1 MALMKWLRG
10 GENSLVNQELHD
22 GYIWFCS
29 DSRCMYIDHQDE
41 LGNVTRSKLSADF
54 ADRLRYVQDGETLE
68 LTPEEISIAL
78 SNKVDKIEGMGLSTN
93 DYTDD
98 EKAKLDGI
106 EDGATKTIVDSTLS
120 ATSTNPVQNKVVQAK
135 VEALQSD
142 IDTHANK
149 TDNPHSVT
157 VEQIGA
163 APAEHEH
170 DASDIT
176 SGILSKSRGGTG
188 NNSGYVRA
196 GQKSGT
202 DIGYS
207 STAEGV
213 NNTASGDY
221 AHAEGRNNTASG
233 DASHAEGQNTTASN
247 SYAHT
252 EGYGTTASSP
262 YSHAEGLNTTV
273 SGNRGSHAEGDAT
286 TASGQASH
294 AEGCQTVASGNYC
307 HAEGYGTIASG
318 SSQHVEGKYNIEHK
332 GFTILHVV
340 GNGTSDT
347 ARSDAHTL
355 DWDGNA
361 WFAGNVYVGGSGQD
375 DGVALASTM
384 SVTTAEYQTMSTNN
398 QLKESTLYMLT
409 DDTSEEDLQ
418 ATVDSMNNI
427 DYDTYLAF
435 DTTEIV

>member
-78 SNKVDKIEGMGLSTN
+78 SNKVDKVDGKGLSTN

-106 EDGATKTIVDSTLS
+106 EDGANKIIVDSALS
-120 ATSTNPVQNKVVQAK
+120 ATSTNPVQNKVVQEEI
-135 VEALQSD
+135 EALQAN

-149 TDNPHSVT
+149 TDNPHDVT
-157 VEQIGA
+157 VAQIGA

-170 DASDIT
+170 DATDII
-176 SGILSKSRGGTG
+176 SGVLSVYCGGTG
-188 NNSGYVRA
+188 NSSGYVRA

-202 DIGYS
+202 TMGS
-207 STAEGV
+207 RSTAEGFD
-213 NNTASGDY
+213 NTVSGDDS
-221 AHAEGRNNTASG
+221 HAEGRSNTVSG
-233 DASHAEGQNTTASN
+233 SYSHA
-247 SYAHT
+247 
-252 EGYGTTASSP
+252 EGYGTTVSNH
-262 YSHAEGLNTTV
+262 YSHAEGLNTTA
-273 SGNRGSHAEGDAT
+273 SGNRGSHAEGDGT
-286 TASGQASH
+286 VASGQTSH
-294 AEGCQTVASGNYC
+294 AEGLNTVASGGYC
-307 HAEGYGTIASG
+307 HAEGTGTIAAG
-318 SSQHVEGKYNIEHK
+318 SSQHVQGTYNIEHK
-332 GFTILHVV
+332 GIRILHVV
-340 GNGTSDT
+340 GNGKSDT
-347 ARSDAHTL
+347 DRSDAHTL
-355 DWDGNA
+355 DWKGNA
-361 WFAGNVYVGGSGQD
+361 WFAGNVYVGGSSQD

-418 ATVDSMNNI
+418 ATVDTMNNI

>member
-1 MALMKWLRG
+1 MALFKVNRG
-10 GENSLVNQELHD
+10 NEANLPFKLTD
-22 GYIWFCS
+22 GWAYFCTDTGS
-29 DSRCMYIDHQDE
+29 FLIDHYDSTDT
-41 LGNVTRSKLSADF
+41 LVRSKVNAEYADK
-54 ADRLRYVQDGETLE
+54 LRYVQDGETLE
-68 LTPEEISIAL
+68 LTPQDINTAL
-78 SNKVDKIEGMGLSTN
+78 NNKVDKIYGKGLSTN
-93 DYTDD
+93 DYTDG

-106 EDGATKTIVDSTLS
+106 EEGATKTIVDDELS
-120 ATSTNPVQNKVVQAK
+120 ATSTNPVQNKVIHAK
-135 VEALQSD
+135 VEELQAG
-142 IDTHANK
+142 IDTHVNK
-149 TDNPHSVT
+149 TDNPHDVT

-163 APAEHEH
+163 APAEHKH

-188 NNSGYVRA
+188 NNSGYIRA

-202 DIGYS
+202 DIGYA

-213 NNTASGDY
+213 NNTVSGDY

-273 SGNRGSHAEGDAT
+273 SGNRGSHAEGDTT
-286 TASGQASH
+286 TASGQTSH

-409 DDTSEEDLQ
+409 DDTYEEDLQ
-418 ATVDSMNNI
+418 ATVDGMNNI

-435 DTTEIV
+435 DITEIV